1 MNNKEYW
8 KEREKERLEL
18 IDISVN
24 DRLKDIEGVM
34 NSVVNKIEHEIFK
47 LYEKYAIDNQLSYQ
61 DALFYLNDNELKEFQ
76 KDLKYYVETFR
87 DSSKVKIFKSELQAL
102 STRARVKRL
111 EALKANIKIQA
122 TELEKLLTDDMP
134 GTFDTIYDDS
144 YFYNLYSQCLYTNN
158 LGLRFD
164 IPSPNII
171 KELLSNPWSG
181 KNYSDKVWNVTN
193 NFNSKLDSVITTGLI
208 RGEHPNTIAK
218 NLKNA
223 ALGKRDKNGVLKG
236 GSLYDCKRLVRT
248 EAAFI
253 AEQATKKSY
262 DDNNVKEYEYLATLD
277 LRTSLICQE
286 LDGKTFKVKDIITGV
301 NYPPMHC
308 FCRST
313 TVPVIKWD
321 GEEGTPYERIARD
334 PITGKNNYID
344 YMNYSD
350 WKDEQYSKYGEDRIT
365 SEEKKIRNKASDK
378 KQHIRYKKEIGDI
391 VPRSFTEFQYLKYND
406 KEAWDRL
413 SYNYKLETVY
423 NLDRLKHTENFAS
436 KDAIKHILEG
446 EINRRGN
453 PVGFH
458 MENMPNRLG
467 EIIPGTKS
475 TIDSNGVYEA
485 RIVINNIEKRFIS
498 TFYPEKLTPQQIVN
512 AINEAYDNRKQIGNP
527 ASKKY
532 NGITSYGFEIN
543 MYLDDNNK
551 IKTAYPLKQ

>member
-24 DRLKDIEGVM
+24 DRIKDVEGVM

-47 LYEKYAIDNQLSYQ
+47 LYEKYAIDNELSYQ
-61 DALFYLNDNELKEFQ
+61 DTLFYLNDNELKEFQ

-87 DSSKVKIFKSELQAL
+87 DSSKAKVFKSELQAL

-122 TELEKLLTDDMP
+122 TELEKLLADDMP
-134 GTFDTIYDDS
+134 GTFNTIYDDS

-158 LGLRFD
+158 LGVRFD
-164 IPSPNII
+164 IPSPNIL

-208 RGEHPNTIAK
+208 RGEHPNIIAK
-218 NLKNA
+218 NLRDA
-223 ALGKRDKNGVLKG
+223 ALGKRNKYGKFKG

-313 TVPVIKWD
+313 TIPVIKWD
-321 GEEGTPYERIARD
+321 GEDNTPYERIARD
-334 PITGKNNYID
+334 PITGTNNYIND
-344 YMNYSD
+344 MDYSD
-350 WKDEQYSKYGEDRIT
+350 WKDKQYAKYGEYKIN
-365 SEEKKIRNKASDK
+365 SEEKKIRNKASDR
-378 KQHIRYKKEIGDI
+378 KQHVRYRKELGNIT
-391 VPRSFTEFQYLKYND
+391 PKSFTEFQDLKYNN

-413 SYNYKLETVY
+413 KYNYKLETVY
-423 NLDRLKHTENFAS
+423 NLNRLKYTENFAS

-446 EINRRGN
+446 EINRRGRA
-453 PVGFH
+453 VGFH
-458 MENMPNRLG
+458 MEN
-467 EIIPGTKS
+467 IPTRKGKVIES
-475 TIDSNGVYEA
+475 TRSIKDKNGVYSAKVEVNGILKDA
-485 RIVINNIEKRFIS
+485 KSSFFPTNMI
-498 TFYPEKLTPQQIVN
+498 PQQIVN
-512 AINEAYDNRKQIGNP
+512 AINEAYENREPHFIRNMMKG
-527 ASKKY
+527 K
-532 NGITSYGFEIN
+532 TSYGFEIG
-543 MYLDDNNK
+543 MYLDRNGK
-551 IKTAYPLKQ
+551 ISTAFPLKEE

>member
-24 DRLKDIEGVM
+24 DRIKDVEGVM

-47 LYEKYAIDNQLSYQ
+47 LYEKYAIDNELSYQ
-61 DALFYLNDNELKEFQ
+61 DTLFYLNDNELKEFQ

-87 DSSKVKIFKSELQAL
+87 DSSKAKVFKSELQAL

-122 TELEKLLTDDMP
+122 TELEKLLADDMP
-134 GTFDTIYDDS
+134 GTFNTIYDDS

-158 LGLRFD
+158 LGVRFD
-164 IPSPNII
+164 IPSPNIL

-208 RGEHPNTIAK
+208 RGEHPNIIAK
-218 NLKNA
+218 NLRDA
-223 ALGKRDKNGVLKG
+223 ALGKRNKDGKFKG

-262 DDNNVKEYEYLATLD
+262 DDNNIKEYQYLSTLD

-313 TVPVIKWD
+313 TIPVIKWD
-321 GEEGTPYERIARD
+321 GEDNTPYERIARD
-334 PITGKNNYID
+334 PITGTNNYIND
-344 YMNYSD
+344 MYYSD
-350 WKDEQYSKYGEDRIT
+350 WKDEQYAKYGEDKIN
-365 SEEKKIRNKASDK
+365 SEEKKIRNKASDR
-378 KQHIRYKKEIGDI
+378 KQHVRYRKELGN
-391 VPRSFTEFQYLKYND
+391 VTPKSFTEFQDLKYND

-413 SYNYKLETVY
+413 TYNYKLETVY
-423 NLDRLKHTENFAS
+423 NLNRLKYTENFAS

-446 EINRRGN
+446 EINRRGRA
-453 PVGFH
+453 VGFH
-458 MENMPNRLG
+458 MEN
-467 EIIPGTKS
+467 IPTRKGKVIES
-475 TIDSNGVYEA
+475 TRSIKDKNGVYSAKVEVNGILKDA
-485 RIVINNIEKRFIS
+485 KSSFFPTNMI
-498 TFYPEKLTPQQIVN
+498 PQQIVN
-512 AINEAYDNRKQIGNP
+512 AINEAYENREQHFIRNMMKG
-527 ASKKY
+527 K
-532 NGITSYGFEIN
+532 TSYGFEIG
-543 MYLDDNNK
+543 MYLDRNGK
-551 IKTAYPLKQ
+551 ISTAFPLKEE